1 MARRHLPTEAWE
13 TGPAGL
19 RAGVMWFCTVD
30 LDKLEMQRFALG
42 TQSRAQKGL
51 QRAESRPRPS
61 SSTVTGATVHTSRS
75 LPLSAP
81 RAPPQQDAKG
91 GYPSTAHVHVVY

>member
-75 LPLSAP
+75 LPAP